1 MNPLVPPPNLVEFFT
16 LISVVSCLVFTYVTL
31 KNKVERLEEK
41 VRDMTISHNDMKQD
55 VKSIVSL
62 LTSLRVDIDWIKND
76 MGIRKKE

>member
-1 MNPLVPPPNLVEFFT
+1 MNPLVPLPNAVEFFT